1 MKTIPNIGDAEMD
14 ILHQVWELGEAS
26 VAQVHERILAKRK
39 VAYTTVMTL
48 MRNLA
53 RKDVLRFR
61 KEGLTYIYSAA
72 VDPSAVRSGLVDHL
86 VDKVFRG
93 SPAALVQTLVEPTRL
108 TEDERRQLEALMAK
122 LEDR

>member
-1 MKTIPNIGDAEMD
+1 MKTLPNIGDAEME
-14 ILHQVWELGEAS
+14 ILHQVWDLGEAS
-26 VAQVHERILAKRK
+26 VAQVHERILQRRK

-53 RKDVLRFR
+53 KKEILRFR

-72 VDPSAVRSGLVDHL
+72 VEPGSIRSGLVNHL
-86 VDKVFRG
+86 VDKVFHG

-108 TEDERRQLEALMAK
+108 SEAER
-122 LEDR
+122 